1 MNDLDKQLADRLRRF
16 WQRDETADTPPFD
29 GVWSAAEQRYSESR
43 RRYRRLASVAAIVA
57 GIVVGLNLQK
67 PADEWVFIEMDELLG
82 STHWSA
88 PSDALLP
95 AREFDIY
102 QDMPVL
108 FESTQ
113 PAGGTL
119 L

>member
-1 MNDLDKQLADRLRRF
+1 MNDSDKQLADRLRRF
-16 WQRDETADTPPFD
+16 WQRDETAETPPFD
-29 GVWSAAEQRYSESR
+29 AVWSAAEQHNSGSR

-57 GIVVGLNLQK
+57 GIVVAMNLQT
-67 PADEWVFIEMDELLG
+67 PADESVYINMTELLG

-95 AREFDIY
+95 VREFDIY

-108 FESTQ
+108 FESTE